1 MFNSTIFDLA
11 FGLVCV
17 FLAVSLLTSALTEA
31 LSTALGLRANTLLG
45 GIKQL
50 LNDKDL
56 TGTAHALY
64 NHALFNP
71 LSNGQTKP
79 GTAPSVKPSYAQ
91 PRQFALALID
101 TIHAAVGEDASL
113 LDAINRVPDAQIKA
127 TLLVLYKRANGKINN
142 FTTLLAG
149 WFDNAMSRL
158 SGIYKRRIKLIS
170 FFIALVVAG
179 LLNADPIHLADTL
192 WERQPVAA
200 QLARLPMPAAL
211 DGTNPGKDG
220 SAIVEEIEAV
230 GPLLGWTGFEND
242 KRWSERPKFV
252 LMLLGWVIAAGAA
265 LFGAPFWFDVLQ
277 PFVQLRGTGRPPS
290 ESASATIPAALSP
303 GALSSGPAASVA
315 QTQLAE

>member
-31 LSTALGLRANTLLG
+31 LSTALGLRANTLLT

-50 LNDKDL
+50 LNDEGL
-56 TGTAHALY
+56 TGMAHALY

-71 LSNGQTKP
+71 LSNGPTKS
-79 GTAPSVKPSYAQ
+79 GVVPSMKPSYAQ

-101 TIHAAVGEDASL
+101 TIHTAAGADASL
-113 LDAINRVPDAQIKA
+113 LDAINAVPDPQIKA
-127 TLLVLYKRANGKINN
+127 TLLALHKRANGEINS

-149 WFDNAMSRL
+149 WFDNAMNRL

-170 FFIALVVAG
+170 FFVALAVAG

-200 QLARLPMPAAL
+200 QLARFPVPTAL
-211 DGTNPGKDG
+211 DKNDPGKEGLDL
-220 SAIVEEIEAV
+220 VTEIESV
-230 GPLLGWTGFEND
+230 GPLLGWTGFEKD
-242 KRWSERPKFV
+242 KRWTERPKFI

-277 PFVQLRGTGRPPS
+277 RFVQLRGTGRPPS
-290 ESASATIPAALSP
+290 EAASAASTGVLSQGAPSPAP
-303 GALSSGPAASVA
+303 SGSGA
-315 QTQLAE
+315 QTQPAQ

>member
-31 LSTALGLRANTLLG
+31 LSTALGPRANTLLK

-56 TGTAHALY
+56 TGMAHALY

-71 LSNGQTKP
+71 LSDGQTKA
-79 GTAPSVKPSYAQ
+79 GTAPSVKPSYAE

-101 TIHAAVGEDASL
+101 TIHAAVPEGTALVDAIKKVPDDQVKASL
-113 LDAINRVPDAQIKA
+113 LA
-127 TLLVLYKRANGKINN
+127 LYKRTDGEINA

-149 WFDNAMSRL
+149 WFDNAMRRL
-158 SGIYKRRIKLIS
+158 SGIYKRWVKLIS

-200 QLARLPMPAAL
+200 QLARLPVPATL
-211 DGTNPGKDG
+211 DATDPGKNAL
-220 SAIVEEIEAV
+220 AIVTEIESV
-230 GPLLGWTGFEND
+230 GPLLGWTGFEKD
-242 KRWSERPKFV
+242 KRWTETPKFV

-277 PFVQLRGTGRPPS
+277 RFVQLRGTGRPPR
-290 ESASATIPAALSP
+290 EPASTAIPGAPSP
-303 GALSSGPAASVA
+303 GSPSPEPVASGA
-315 QTQLAE
+315 QTQPAQ